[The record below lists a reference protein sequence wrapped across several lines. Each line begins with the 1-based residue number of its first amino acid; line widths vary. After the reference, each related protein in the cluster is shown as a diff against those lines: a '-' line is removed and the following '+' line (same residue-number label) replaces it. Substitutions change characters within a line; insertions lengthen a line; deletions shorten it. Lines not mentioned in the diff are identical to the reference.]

1 MLKSSSHS
9 SQQCRGRKLFC
20 RWFRDGLFLS
30 SWPAVPFSLPVLAK
44 KKKHQKPREHIA
56 LLHWLFSGPLQLS
69 FCVWLIGTGLCVH
82 ECCVLV
88 SHKTALRCAAQ
99 PSQAQR
105 QYSRWKKW
113 CSPRGRTTLLDFPFP
128 AAGSRSR
135 DRMVASTWDLQLIAA
150 DFKIVRPLTGELAW
164 VQLNACTCII
174 GDRDFVLSILDFL
187 EKMISSWS
195 LSDYAI
201 WKLCFLG
208 WCNANMIVSNMP
220 WIGPRNLGWA
230 TLYGADI
237 NYGCCL

>member
-44 KKKHQKPREHIA
+44 KKKNIRSHGNTSRYSIDCFLVRFSSVSA
-56 LLHWLFSGPLQLS
+56 YDWLVRACACTNVASLFL
-69 FCVWLIGTGLCVH
+69 TR
-82 ECCVLV
+82 
-88 SHKTALRCAAQ
+88 LRCAAQ

-128 AAGSRSR
+128 AAGPRSR
-135 DRMVASTWDLQLIAA
+135 DRMVASTWDPQLIAA

-164 VQLNACTCII
+164 V
-174 GDRDFVLSILDFL
+174 
-187 EKMISSWS
+187 E
-195 LSDYAI
+195 
-201 WKLCFLG
+201 
-208 WCNANMIVSNMP
+208 
-220 WIGPRNLGWA
+220 
-230 TLYGADI
+230 
-237 NYGCCL
+237 CLHLHHRR